1 MMVYLRHFHVLLG
14 LLLIGLGIW
23 TFINPE
29 ILTYYGVVLVDPEAR
44 IAIRAIIGGG
54 EVGLGLLLTVGTS
67 GAFTNKALNSVAAT
81 VFLSVGLARVFAV
94 LIEQGSAVGWQPWR
108 ESSIELL
115 LGTIALFAAQR
126 PGIAKLRTT
135 AE

>member
-1 MMVYLRHFHVLLG
+1 MVYLRHFHVLLG

>member
-81 VFLSVGLARVFAV
+81 VFLSVGLARVFAI

-126 PGIAKLRTT
+126 PDIAKLRRT

>member
-1 MMVYLRHFHVLLG
+1 MLVYLRHFHVLLG
-14 LLLIGLGIW
+14 RLLLGLEIW

-54 EVGLGLLLTVGTS
+54 EVGLGLLLTVGAVV
-67 GAFTNKALNSVAAT
+67 AFTNKALNSVAAT

-126 PGIAKLRTT
+126 PDVAKLRTT

>member
-1 MMVYLRHFHVLLG
+1 MTTYLRHYHVLLG
-14 LLLIGLGIW
+14 LLLIGLGIL

-29 ILTYYGVVLVDPEAR
+29 ILRYYGVVLVDPEAR
-44 IAIRAIIGGG
+44 IAVRAIIGGG
-54 EVGLGLLLTVGTS
+54 EVGLGLLLTVGTF

-81 VFLSVGLARVFAV
+81 VFLSVGLARVFAI

-108 ESSIELL
+108 ESSIEFL

-126 PGIAKLRTT
+126 PDIAKLRTT
-135 AE
+135 DE

>member
-1 MMVYLRHFHVLLG
+1 MTTYLRHYHVLLG

-29 ILTYYGVVLVDPEAR
+29 ILRYYGVDLVDPEAR
-44 IAIRAIIGGG
+44 IAVRAIIGGG
-54 EVGLGLLLTVGTS
+54 EVGLGLLLTVGTF
-67 GAFTNKALNSVAAT
+67 GAFTNKALNSMAAT
-81 VFLSVGLARVFAV
+81 VFLSVGLARVFAI

-126 PGIAKLRTT
+126 PDVAKLRTT

>member
-1 MMVYLRHFHVLLG
+1 MTVYLRHFHVLLG
-14 LLLIGLGIW
+14 LLLMGLGIW